1 MPVEQ
6 MNLETAS
13 KQVQNIYTFNY
24 SLSFKNKYAYITSV
38 FRLISELIDCLYII
52 ISLSHDV
59 EFTAFSC
66 VLKENCT
73 RNVQLMC
80 CWRFK

>member
-13 KQVQNIYTFNY
+13 KQVQNIYTFHY

-38 FRLISELIDCLYII
+38 DSD
-52 ISLSHDV
+52 
-59 EFTAFSC
+59 
-66 VLKENCT
+66 
-73 RNVQLMC
+73 
-80 CWRFK
+80 